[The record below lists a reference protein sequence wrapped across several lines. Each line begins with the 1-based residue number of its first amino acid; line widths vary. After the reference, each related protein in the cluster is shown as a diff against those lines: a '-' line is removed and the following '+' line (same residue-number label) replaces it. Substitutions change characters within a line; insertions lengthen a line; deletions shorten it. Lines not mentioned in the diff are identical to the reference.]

1 MEDLFAVEVGEKG
14 GGFGGWRGLL
24 LCRLETRWWFV
35 WLRTGDY
42 SPMKKELVTIRADRG
57 MISYFLPELE
67 SGFISLE
74 LSESLS
80 ESEPE
85 SEVSSSLDSCA
96 FVCFVI
102 SFSFLVSSSGEV
114 DLLKLLSLSD
124 DAMAA
129 VQCVWQT

>member
-1 MEDLFAVEVGEKG
+1 
-14 GGFGGWRGLL
+14 
-24 LCRLETRWWFV
+24 
-35 WLRTGDY
+35 
-42 SPMKKELVTIRADRG
+42 

-74 LSESLS
+74 SSESES

-96 FVCFVI
+96 FKCFVI
-102 SFSFLVSSSGEV
+102 FFSFSVVSSGEV
-114 DLLKLLSLSD
+114 DLLELLSLSD

-129 VQCVWQT
+129 TLCWANSRSRLKCFRKDARRLAHSKFTR